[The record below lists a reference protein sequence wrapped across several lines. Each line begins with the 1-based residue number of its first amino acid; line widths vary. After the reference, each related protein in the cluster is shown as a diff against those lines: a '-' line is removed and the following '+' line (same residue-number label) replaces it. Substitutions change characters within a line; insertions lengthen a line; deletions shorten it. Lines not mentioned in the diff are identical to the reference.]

1 MYFRNLSRLLKTL
14 TKKQTLQC
22 INIWGLVC
30 LGMLITGCVAPRVQ
44 TVENQIYHSTHS
56 PTLKAEIRE
65 DLSYIGRSDSKLIR
79 TAPDFAGGIDLE
91 VIAFGQYDEKH
102 IIDKGL
108 FFISETLTESDAR
121 FILRGCES
129 VDKDDYFY
137 NGYISDGFTRKC
149 RIVSLTNGNYGN
161 SLLSGHEGNDKKFQG
176 TYLFEEIMWITSAE
190 QTSFSVLYLEKIPT
204 YSHSQWWSTDETM
217 LTADERER
225 YQTFLENAKTAY
237 KKLP

>member
-1 MYFRNLSRLLKTL
+1 MYFRNLSRLLKTF

-44 TVENQIYHSTHS
+44 TVENQIYHCTHS

-65 DLSYIGRSDSKLIR
+65 DLRYIGRADSKPVR
-79 TAPDFAGGIDLE
+79 SGPDYAEGVDLE
-91 VIAFGQYDEKH
+91 IIAFGQSDEKNV
-102 IIDKGL
+102 ITKGL
-108 FFISETLTESDAR
+108 LFISETLTDGNAR
-121 FILRGCES
+121 FVLRGCEA
-129 VDKDDYFY
+129 VDKNDYFH
-137 NGYISDGFTRKC
+137 NGYFSEGFTTKC
-149 RIVSLTNGNYGN
+149 RIIGLASDIYDN
-161 SLLSGHEGNDKKFQG
+161 SLLRSHEGNDKKFQG
-176 TYLFEEIMWITSAE
+176 TYLFEERGWITSAD
-190 QTSFSVLYLEKIPT
+190 QISFSVLYLEKIPT
-204 YSHSQWWSTDETM
+204 YSHSQWWTMDETM